1 MRFLLLIAICT
12 DLRGSQEVLCG
23 RENLPV
29 AFVVSLYNGFLL
41 AVLTP
46 VHLVNEDLCGSAELL
61 LVVGFEFLDQCAV
74 SFHRLPSGG
83 AFHDLSLN
91 MAPG

>member
-61 LVVGFEFLDQCAV
+61 LVVGFEFWISVQCPFIGFPLVAH
-74 SFHRLPSGG
+74 STIYP
-83 AFHDLSLN
+83 
-91 MAPG
+91 